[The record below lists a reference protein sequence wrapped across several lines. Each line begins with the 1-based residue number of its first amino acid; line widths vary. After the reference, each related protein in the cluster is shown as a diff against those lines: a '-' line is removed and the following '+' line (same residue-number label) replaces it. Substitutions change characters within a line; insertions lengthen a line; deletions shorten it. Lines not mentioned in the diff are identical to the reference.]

1 MDGYFSP
8 MDLDQQ
14 IQALIQDA
22 PQDGTTPKIVQAIA
36 PALKQVAQRLRHTQY
51 YILQSAEDRRWL
63 STTLQNQ
70 TQLGREKTVIYAFAD
85 RQDAIAGVNPL
96 EVKPAIAEL
105 ILVVPLLF
113 QMVTLDPIESMIF
126 FEVSGNTETGTE
138 IFRQEVEALIQA
150 RLQSMVLPQ
159 PGKDIPPDLA

>member
-1 MDGYFSP
+1 

-63 STTLQNQ
+63 STTLKNQ
-70 TQLGREKTVIYAFAD
+70 AQPTQEKTVIYAFAD
-85 RQDAIAGVNPL
+85 RQDAIAEVNPL

-113 QMVTLDPIESMIF
+113 QMVTLPIQSMIF

-138 IFRQEVEALIQA
+138 IFQQEVEALIQA
-150 RLQSMVLPQ
+150 RLQSMVLSP
-159 PGKDIPPDLA
+159 PAADIPPDLA